1 MPIVF
6 LIKYKNGKIR
16 MGKNQSNPQKNYF
29 RDFISKFV
37 LYLVT
42 PILYT
47 HSGLSLETTTKNRH
61 FLSATYFRTC
71 QKEKNVYFSKFEAT
85 RKALKGTV
93 QEKWKGVLAET

>member
-47 HSGLSLETTTKNRH
+47 HSGLILETTTKTRH
-61 FLSATYFRTC
+61 FFEYNLFQNMS
-71 QKEKNVYFSKFEAT
+71 KGEKCLFSKIRSNT
-85 RKALKGTV
+85 PST
-93 QEKWKGVLAET
+93 